1 MYQMIVARCAQTT
14 ETFYTKCKT
23 TFEMIMVMVLDHQSS
38 ENDDSTLCTERKKE
52 GDAKAF
58 HNPFLLL

>member
-1 MYQMIVARCAQTT
+1 MKELWEPCV
-14 ETFYTKCKT
+14 ELSKEFK
-23 TFEMIMVMVLDHQSS
+23 VVVVLDHHSS

>member
-1 MYQMIVARCAQTT
+1 MIVVQFAQTT
-14 ETFYTKCKT
+14 ETFYTKFKT
-23 TFEMIMVMVLDHQSS
+23 FFEMIMVLDHHSS

-58 HNPFLLL
+58 HNPFILL